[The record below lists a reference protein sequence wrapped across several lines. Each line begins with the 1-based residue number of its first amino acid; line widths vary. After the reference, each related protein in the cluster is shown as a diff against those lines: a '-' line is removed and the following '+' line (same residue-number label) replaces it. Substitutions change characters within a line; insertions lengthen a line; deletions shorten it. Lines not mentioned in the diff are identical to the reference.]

1 LEVSALKVLVTGAT
15 GFVGAA
21 VTRKLLAGGHEVRTM
36 MRTNSDRRN
45 LADLDVEMTVG
56 DLRDPT
62 SLAKAVRGTRMLFH
76 VAADYRLWV
85 PDQEAMY
92 ETNVEGTR
100 RLMLAAMDAG
110 VERIV
115 YTSSVATLGIPP
127 GKEPGREDS
136 PTSIDNMIG
145 PYKRSKFMAEEIVRH
160 LANTEQ
166 CPVVIVNPS
175 TPVGP
180 GDIKP
185 TPSGRMILDAVNGRI
200 PAFVDTGLNIVH
212 VDDVADGHL
221 LAMKKGRIGEHYIL
235 GSEDMSLEDLLGQV
249 ARRVGRRPPRVR
261 IPHRLAMGVAH
272 ASEAWSRV
280 SGREPQVTLDAVRM
294 ARKTMYF
301 SSDKAKRE
309 LDYTPRSGK
318 HAIADAVTWFQGWD
332 RSPDS

>member
-1 LEVSALKVLVTGAT
+1 LEVSPVKALVTGAT

-21 VTRKLLAGGHEVRTM
+21 VTRKLRAAGYEVRAMT
-36 MRTNSDRRN
+36 RADSDRRN
-45 LADLDVEMTVG
+45 LADLDVEITVG
-56 DLRDPT
+56 DLRDAA
-62 SLAKAVRGTRMLFH
+62 SLVKAVRGTQILFH
-76 VAADYRLWV
+76 VAADYRFWV
-85 PDQEAMY
+85 PDPKVMY

-127 GKEPGREDS
+127 NKQPGREDT
-136 PTSIDNMIG
+136 PTSIDNMVG
-145 PYKRSKFMAEEIVRH
+145 PYKRSKFMAEEVVRQM
-160 LANTEQ
+160 ANTGQ

-175 TPVGP
+175 TPIGP
-180 GDIKP
+180 GDIRP

-221 LAMKKGRIGEHYIL
+221 RALKKGRIGEHYIL
-235 GSEDMSLEDLLGQV
+235 GSEDMSLEVLLGHV
-249 ARRVGRRPPRVR
+249 ARLVGRRPPRVR
-261 IPHRLAMGVAH
+261 IPHQLAMGVAH

-280 SGREPQVTLDAVRM
+280 SGREPRVTLDSVRM

-301 SSDKAKRE
+301 SSDKAKQE
-309 LDYTPRSGK
+309 LDYSPRSGE
-318 HAIADAVTWFQGWD
+318 HAIADAVAWFED
-332 RSPDS
+332 RDRK